1 MLVDTGPFFGLFVLV
16 SITFPLQEMRLL
28 LLLVSSSLLLAGV
41 DGHGAVVWPPNWQ
54 DGQAIPLD
62 ERSL

>member
-1 MLVDTGPFFGLFVLV
+1 
-16 SITFPLQEMRLL
+16 MRLP

-62 ERSL
+62 ERSLRIAFLVIIFSKSSLSLSFKQSK